1 MAKLK
6 RTAAIDIGTTKIAC
20 VVAETDT
27 ANKTTIV
34 GYGTAPPKGFRQGL
48 VVNLGDATESVS
60 AAVSA
65 AEAMCGGKLRAYRVY
80 VGISGEQVEYL
91 SGVGS
96 VPVRKPSSGIS
107 QRDLEDVMRQA
118 QTVRLS
124 NDKQILHV
132 IPTQFIVDDQKGIRD
147 PLNLY
152 GVKLGVEA
160 LLAIAPVTVV
170 ENVERVLQGLDI
182 RNRALVL
189 QSLACSF
196 ASCGED
202 DKELG
207 CALLDLGGVAD
218 LSVYR
223 EGELRFAKTLPVG
236 AANITKDVTV
246 GLRTTFAQAEE
257 MVRKHGVAQ
266 GSILEK
272 DEVLTVADASGRGT
286 KQVSRRLLASIIEAR
301 VAEILDLVNKE
312 LHASGMA
319 NGLAGGMILTGGGS
333 LLRGIDRLAEQTIGM
348 PVKLSRPDRYAGPQ
362 EVTQDPAFATAVG
375 LIAYGLEGRYF
386 YEITPPGVLSRTLDE
401 IKGWFS

>member
-34 GYGTAPPKGFRQGL
+34 GYGTAPPKGFKQGL
-48 VVNLGDATESVS
+48 VVNLGDATESVA

-65 AEAMCGGKLRAYRVY
+65 AEAQCGGKLRAYRTY

-91 SGVGS
+91 PGVGAI
-96 VPVRKPSSGIS
+96 PVRKPSSGIS

-182 RNRALVL
+182 RNRFLVL

-223 EGELRFAKTLPVG
+223 EGELHFAKTLPVG
-236 AANITKDVTV
+236 AANITRDVTV

-257 MVRKHGVAQ
+257 MIREHGVAQ
-266 GSILEK
+266 GSMLAK
-272 DEVLTVADASGRGT
+272 DEVLTVVDASGRGT
-286 KQVSRRLLASIIEAR
+286 KQVSKRLLASIIEAR
-301 VAEILDLVNKE
+301 VAEIFDLVNKE
-312 LHASGMA
+312 LHANNFA
-319 NGLAGGMILTGGGS
+319 NSLPGGMILTGGGS
-333 LLRGIDRLAEQTIGM
+333 LLKGIDRLAEQTIGM
-348 PVKLSRPDRYAGPQ
+348 PVKMSRPDRYAGPQ
-362 EVTQDPAFATAVG
+362 EVTQNPVFATAVG

-386 YEITPPGVLSRTLDE
+386 YEITPPGVLSRILDE